1 MVLTILLIVILRY
14 AFNLGAIF
22 LQESLV
28 WLHSAIFLLGSAYT
42 LQNNEHVRV
51 DILYRTFSKKK
62 QDWINTIGILVFIF
76 PVCIYFIFV
85 SWDFVYASWSVN
97 EISRDAGGLVYPAIP
112 LLKSMLLLMPI
123 TLFFQSLSI
132 LIKINLST
140 SS

>member
-1 MVLTILLIVILRY
+1 MVLTTFLIVILRY

-42 LQNNEHVRV
+42 LQYNEHVRV

-62 QDWINTIGILVFIF
+62 QAWINTIGILVFVF
-76 PVCIYFIFV
+76 PVCIYFISA
-85 SWDFVYASWSVN
+85 SWSFVYASWSVN
-97 EISRDAGGLVYPAIP
+97 EISRDAGGLIYPAIP
-112 LLKSMLLLMPI
+112 LLKSMLILMPL

-132 LIKINLST
+132 LIKINLRSRI
-140 SS
+140 

>member
-51 DILYRTFSKKK
+51 DSLYRTFSKIK

-97 EISRDAGGLVYPAIP
+97 EIS
-112 LLKSMLLLMPI
+112 
-123 TLFFQSLSI
+123 
-132 LIKINLST
+132 
-140 SS
+140 

>member
-62 QDWINTIGILVFIF
+62 QDWINTIGILIFIF

-112 LLKSMLLLMPI
+112 LLKSMLLLMPV

-132 LIKINLST
+132 LIKINLNT

>member
-62 QDWINTIGILVFIF
+62 QDWINTIGILIFIF

-132 LIKINLST
+132 LIKINLNT

>member
-62 QDWINTIGILVFIF
+62 QDWINTIGILIFIF

-112 LLKSMLLLMPI
+112 LLKSMLLLMPV

>member
-112 LLKSMLLLMPI
+112 LLKSMLLLMPV

>member
-112 LLKSMLLLMPI
+112 LLKSMLLLIPV

>member
-1 MVLTILLIVILRY
+1 MVITILLIVILRY

-112 LLKSMLLLMPI
+112 LLKSMLLLMPV